1 MLQRKILLSFF
12 LAFIAGVSFAQV
24 TQVTENQAGISA
36 RLQFEIDNTKDPAL
50 GYVPKGRLVQ
60 AYEFRQ
66 LRLRQLAAQNIP
78 SLFSWTERGPDSDA
92 VGPSNGNTRPG
103 NGKTAGRVRAIWEDL
118 GDATGKTVWV
128 GGIDGG
134 LWKTNDITANPATWT
149 AINDFFGNLAVG
161 SICQDPSDVNIMYFG
176 TGEKAI
182 NADAVRGAGIWRST
196 DHGVTWSVM
205 AGSQNFWNVSKVVC
219 DASGNLYV
227 GCNSISNTAGLQRY
241 TKSSGTWA
249 NITPSGLD
257 PRVPDIE
264 LSSTGRLHVTC
275 GYYNTAAGSAGYRYT
290 DNPSTVTGSGWTSPV
305 TSYTPVNINV
315 DLASNGNTLYAL
327 PSNSSYQVATIY
339 KSTDGGA
346 NWSAT
351 GTTPGFTSG
360 QAWYC
365 MAVAV
370 DPNNAN
376 NVIVGSLDC
385 YKTTNGGT
393 SWTKISEWVGTTG
406 QYVHADQ
413 QIITWRSNN
422 QVLFG
427 CDGGVHYSANGGTT
441 ISDRNVGLRIK
452 QFYAVANHPTSTN
465 YFLAGA
471 QDNGVHQLNNAGMGA
486 SVEVT
491 GGDGA
496 FVHIDQNQGQ
506 YQWGSYV
513 YNQYRRSTNSGST
526 WSSIN
531 YSSSAGKFI
540 NPTDYDD
547 VNNIMY
553 CSGNANAFV
562 RWSNP
567 QTGSTFTSV
576 TMSGLSS
583 GRVSTVKVSP
593 YTNHTVFF
601 GGGGSGITPSL
612 IRATNANATPTFTSI
627 IGTGMTTASANISCI
642 ELGTN
647 DQNIIVVYSNYG
659 VNNIWVTSNGGTSW
673 TAIDG
678 NLPDMPVRWAMF
690 YPGDNTKAI
699 IATET
704 GIWQTALING
714 ASTTWDPETGFP
726 NVRTDMLQ
734 YRASD
739 GLLSAAT
746 HGRGLFTTIIS
757 TAPSC
762 GTVTGLSSSAI
773 TLTTATVSWSALSG
787 ALNYDVDYKLN
798 SSGTWINAATAT
810 TNLSVALSG
819 LTASSLYD
827 WRVRANC
834 TGATGAYAQAQ
845 FTTAAVPTC
854 NAPTGLNSS
863 AITYNSATISWTA
876 VSGAADYDVDYKL
889 NSSGTW
895 INAATATTSL
905 SVALSGLSASSL
917 YDWRVR
923 ANCTAVGL
931 SSTYTQAQFT
941 TAATPTCDAPT
952 GLSSSGI
959 TATGATVNWT
969 AVSGAADYDVD
980 YKLNSSGTWINAATA
995 TTNLSVALSGLSAS
1009 SLYDWRV
1016 RANCTAVGLN
1026 SAYSQDQFTTL
1037 VTSPTCDAPT
1047 GLISSVITYNSATV
1061 SWTAVSGAADYDVDY
1076 KLNSSGTWIN
1086 AATATTSLSV
1096 ALSGLTGSS
1105 LYDWRVRANCT
1116 AVGLS
1121 SVYTQAQFTTA
1132 APPTCNAPTGLTS
1145 SAITSSSATVSW
1157 TVVSGAAN
1165 YDVDYKLN
1173 SSGTWTNAAT
1183 ATASTSVA
1191 LSGLT
1196 AASLYDW
1203 RVRANCTAV
1212 GLSSTYTQAQ
1222 FTTATVCPG
1231 PLDISTNGTASGA
1244 ATIPFNT
1251 DVKGLI
1257 SPTGDNDYYKFVIT
1271 TGGTATITLTTLPFD
1286 YDIKLYRSN
1295 GTSQLAVSQ
1304 NSGTANETITRTY
1317 TAGTYYVRVYGYNG
1331 ANSATSCYTLR
1342 VQLGTATLQELPV
1355 VNATDLKVKL
1365 FPNPVSNKLSIYL
1378 VGDNNRKI
1386 LTLYDLSGKAIY
1398 TQQLTDMFTTLDL
1411 QRIAKGTYLVKVA
1424 NTDGK
1429 VLYTEKVIKN

>member
-1 MLQRKILLSFF
+1 MLKLKITILFVFALVT
-12 LAFIAGVSFAQV
+12 ATTFAQV
-24 TQVTENQAGISA
+24 EQVTENQAGISK
-36 RLQFEIDNTKDPAL
+36 RLQHEIEMTKDPAL

-60 AYEFRQ
+60 AYQERSQ
-66 LRLRQLAAQNIP
+66 RLKANTVN
-78 SLFSWTERGPDSDA
+78 SLLSWTERGPNSDA
-92 VGPSNGNTRPG
+92 VGGSNGNTRPG
-103 NGKTAGRVRAIWEDL
+103 NGKTSGRVRAIWEDL

-134 LWKTNDITANPATWT
+134 LWKTNDITLNPATWT
-149 AINDFFGNLAVG
+149 PINDFFGNLAVA
-161 SICQDPSDVNIMYFG
+161 SICQDPTDVNIMYFG

-196 DHGVTWSVM
+196 DHGVTWAVM
-205 AGSQNFWNVSKVVC
+205 AGTANFWNVSKVVC

-227 GCNSISNTAGLQRY
+227 GCNSISNTAGLQRF
-241 TKSSGTWA
+241 TKATSTWT

-257 PRVPDIE
+257 ARVPDLE
-264 LSSTGRLHVTC
+264 LSSTGRLHIIC
-275 GYYNTAAGSAGYRYT
+275 GYYNTPAGSAGYRYT
-290 DNPSTVTGSGWTSPV
+290 DNPATVTAGTWTSPA
-305 TSYTPVNINV
+305 TTFPTQYNV
-315 DLASNGNTLYAL
+315 AIESAGNTLYAL
-327 PSNSSYQVATIY
+327 PSNSSWQVPTIY
-339 KSTDGGA
+339 KSTNGGA
-346 NWSAT
+346 NWAAT
-351 GTTPGFTSG
+351 GATPAFTSG

-365 MAVAV
+365 MAVAI

-441 ISDRNVGLRIK
+441 ITDRNQGLRIK
-452 QFYAVANHPTSTN
+452 QFYAIANHPTSTN

-471 QDNGVHQLNNAGMGA
+471 QDNGVHQLNNATMGA

-526 WSSIN
+526 WTSVNHSST
-531 YSSSAGKFI
+531 AGRFI

-576 TMSGLSS
+576 TMSGLNS
-583 GRVSTVKVSP
+583 GRVSAVKVSP

-612 IRATNANATPTFTSI
+612 IRATAANATPAFTSI

-647 DQNIIVVYSNYG
+647 EQNIIVVYSNYG
-659 VNNIWVTSNGGTSW
+659 VNNVWVTSNGGTSW

-704 GIWQTALING
+704 GIWQTNLING
-714 ASTTWDPETGFP
+714 ASTSWDPETGFP

-746 HGRGLFTTIIS
+746 HGRGVFTTIIGA
-757 TAPSC
+757 APTC
-762 GTVTGLSSSAI
+762 GTVSGLSASAI
-773 TLTTATVSWSALSG
+773 TNTTATVSWTALGG

-819 LTASSLYD
+819 LTQGSLYD
-827 WRVRANC
+827 YRVRANC
-834 TGATGAYAQAQ
+834 TGATGTYAQAQ
-845 FTTAAVPTC
+845 FTTTSPATC
-854 NAPTGLNSS
+854 NAPAGLASS
-863 AITYNSATISWTA
+863 AITASSATVSWGA
-876 VSGAADYDVDYKL
+876 VSGAANYDVSYKL

-895 INAATATTSL
+895 TTAATATTSL
-905 SVALSGLSASSL
+905 SVALSGLTASSL

-941 TAATPTCDAPT
+941 TAA
-952 GLSSSGI
+952 
-959 TATGATVNWT
+959 V
-969 AVSGAADYDVD
+969 
-980 YKLNSSGTWINAATA
+980 
-995 TTNLSVALSGLSAS
+995 
-1009 SLYDWRV
+1009 
-1016 RANCTAVGLN
+1016 
-1026 SAYSQDQFTTL
+1026 
-1037 VTSPTCDAPT
+1037 VT
-1047 GLISSVITYNSATV
+1047 
-1061 SWTAVSGAADYDVDY
+1061 
-1076 KLNSSGTWIN
+1076 
-1086 AATATTSLSV
+1086 
-1096 ALSGLTGSS
+1096 
-1105 LYDWRVRANCT
+1105 
-1116 AVGLS
+1116 
-1121 SVYTQAQFTTA
+1121 
-1132 APPTCNAPTGLTS
+1132 
-1145 SAITSSSATVSW
+1145 
-1157 TVVSGAAN
+1157 
-1165 YDVDYKLN
+1165 
-1173 SSGTWTNAAT
+1173 
-1183 ATASTSVA
+1183 
-1191 LSGLT
+1191 
-1196 AASLYDW
+1196 
-1203 RVRANCTAV
+1203 
-1212 GLSSTYTQAQ
+1212 
-1222 FTTATVCPG
+1222 CPG
-1231 PLDISTNGTASGA
+1231 PLDVSTNGNSAGA

-1251 DVKGLI
+1251 DAKGLI
-1257 SPTGDNDYYKFVIT
+1257 SPTGDNDYFRFVIT
-1271 TGGTATITLTTLPFD
+1271 TGGTATITLSTLPFD
-1286 YDIKLYRSN
+1286 YDLKLYSSN
-1295 GTSQLAVSQ
+1295 GTTQLAISQ
-1304 NSGTANETITRTY
+1304 AGGTTSETITRTY
-1317 TAGTYYVRVYGYNG
+1317 TAGTYYAHVYGYNG
-1331 ANSATSCYTLR
+1331 ANSATNCYTLR
-1342 VQLGTATLQELPV
+1342 VQLGTATMQELP
-1355 VNATDLKVKL
+1355 AAETPKVTVKV
-1365 FPNPVSNKLSIYL
+1365 FPNPVADKLTVYL
-1378 VGDNNRKI
+1378 TGDNTRKN
-1386 LTLYDLSGKAIY
+1386 LLVFDVNGKVIY
-1398 TQQLTDMFTTLDL
+1398 SQLVTDMFTTLDVKK
-1411 QRIAKGTYLVKVA
+1411 IPGGVYYLKLTDTEGKLLHSEKFVKQ
-1424 NTDGK
+1424 
-1429 VLYTEKVIKN
+1429 

>member
-1 MLQRKILLSFF
+1 MLKRNILLSFF
-12 LAFIAGVSFAQV
+12 LTLLSAALFAQV
-24 TQVTENQAGISA
+24 QQVTENQAGISA
-36 RLQFEIDNTKDPAL
+36 RLQFEIDITKDPAL
-50 GYVPKGRLVQ
+50 GYVPKLRLVE
-60 AYEFRQ
+60 AYQFRQ
-66 LRLRQLAAQNIP
+66 VRLKQLAATNTA
-78 SLFSWTERGPDSDA
+78 SLFSWTERGPNSDA
-92 VGPSNGNTRPG
+92 VGASNGNTRPG
-103 NGKTAGRVRAIWEDL
+103 NGKTSGRVRAIWEDL

-134 LWKTNDITANPATWT
+134 LWKTTDITLNPATWT
-149 AINDFFGNLAVG
+149 PINDFFGNLAIG
-161 SICQDPSDVNIMYFG
+161 SICQDPTDVNIMYFG

-182 NADAVRGAGIWRST
+182 NADAVRGAGIWISS
-196 DHGVTWSVM
+196 DHGVTWAVM
-205 AGSQNFWNVSKVVC
+205 AGTANFWNVSKVVC

-227 GCNSISNTAGLQRY
+227 GCNSISNTAGLQRF
-241 TKSSGTWA
+241 TKSTSTWT

-264 LSSTGRLHVTC
+264 LSNTGRLHITC
-275 GYYNTAAGSAGYRYT
+275 GYYNTVAGSAGYRYT
-290 DNPSTVTGSGWTSPV
+290 DNPATVTSTGWTSPV
-305 TSYTPVNINV
+305 TSFTPVNINV

-327 PSNSSYQVATIY
+327 PSNTSYQVATIY

-346 NWSAT
+346 NWTAT
-351 GTTPGFTSG
+351 VTTPAFTSG
-360 QAWYC
+360 QGWYC
-365 MAVAV
+365 MAVAI

-441 ISDRNVGLRIK
+441 ISDRNQGLRIK
-452 QFYAVANHPTSTN
+452 QFYAVANHPTSTD

-471 QDNGVHQLNNAGMGA
+471 QDNGVHQLNTAGLGA

-526 WSSIN
+526 WTSVN

-553 CSGNANAFV
+553 CSGVANAFV

-583 GRVSTVKVSP
+583 GKVSAVKVSP
-593 YTNHTVFF
+593 YTNHTVYF
-601 GGGGSGITPSL
+601 GGGGSAITPSL
-612 IRATNANATPTFTSI
+612 IKATSANATPVYTSI
-627 IGTGMTTASANISCI
+627 IGAGMTTASTNISCI
-642 ELGTN
+642 ELGT
-647 DQNIIVVYSNYG
+647 DEQNIIVVYSNYG
-659 VNNIWVTSNGGTSW
+659 VSNVWVTANGGTTW

-690 YPGDNTKAI
+690 YPGSNTKAI

-704 GIWQTALING
+704 GIWQTDLING
-714 ASTTWDPETGFP
+714 TSTIWNPETGFP

-746 HGRGLFTTIIS
+746 HGRGLFTTIIGA
-757 TAPSC
+757 APTC
-762 GTVTGLSSSAI
+762 GTVTGLASSAI
-773 TLTTATVSWSALSG
+773 TNTTTTVSWSALSG

-819 LTASSLYD
+819 LTQVSLYD
-827 WRVRANC
+827 YRVRANC
-834 TGATGAYAQAQ
+834 SGATGAYAQAQ
-845 FTTAAVPTC
+845 FTTTAPASC
-854 NAPTGLNSS
+854 KAPTGLTSS
-863 AITYNSATISWTA
+863 AITTGSATVSWTA
-876 VSGAADYDVDYKL
+876 VSGAANYDVDYKL

-895 INAATATTSL
+895 SVAATATAST
-905 SVALSGLSASSL
+905 SVALSGLTASSL

-941 TAATPTCDAPT
+941 T
-952 GLSSSGI
+952 G
-959 TATGATVNWT
+959 
-969 AVSGAADYDVD
+969 AVS
-980 YKLNSSGTWINAATA
+980 T
-995 TTNLSVALSGLSAS
+995 
-1009 SLYDWRV
+1009 
-1016 RANCTAVGLN
+1016 
-1026 SAYSQDQFTTL
+1026 
-1037 VTSPTCDAPT
+1037 
-1047 GLISSVITYNSATV
+1047 
-1061 SWTAVSGAADYDVDY
+1061 
-1076 KLNSSGTWIN
+1076 
-1086 AATATTSLSV
+1086 
-1096 ALSGLTGSS
+1096 
-1105 LYDWRVRANCT
+1105 
-1116 AVGLS
+1116 
-1121 SVYTQAQFTTA
+1121 
-1132 APPTCNAPTGLTS
+1132 
-1145 SAITSSSATVSW
+1145 
-1157 TVVSGAAN
+1157 
-1165 YDVDYKLN
+1165 
-1173 SSGTWTNAAT
+1173 
-1183 ATASTSVA
+1183 
-1191 LSGLT
+1191 
-1196 AASLYDW
+1196 
-1203 RVRANCTAV
+1203 
-1212 GLSSTYTQAQ
+1212 
-1222 FTTATVCPG
+1222 CPG
-1231 PLDISTNGTASGA
+1231 PLDVSTNGSAAGA
-1244 ATIPFNT
+1244 ASIPFNT

-1286 YDIKLYRSN
+1286 YDIKLYSSN
-1295 GTSQLAVSQ
+1295 GTTQLAISQ
-1304 NSGTANETITRTY
+1304 AGGTANETITRTY
-1317 TAGTYYVRVYGYNG
+1317 TAGTYYVHVYGYNG
-1331 ANSATSCYTLR
+1331 ANSATSCYTLK
-1342 VQLGTATLQELPV
+1342 VQLGTATVQELPQAS
-1355 VNATDLKVKL
+1355 NLMVKI
-1365 FPNPVSNKLSIYL
+1365 FPNPVQDKVNVYL
-1378 VGDNNRKI
+1378 IGDNTPKNMSVYDISGKAVYTQQINDMITTLDLKKI
-1386 LTLYDLSGKAIY
+1386 PNGVYMIKVADLSGKI
-1398 TQQLTDMFTTLDL
+1398 LF
-1411 QRIAKGTYLVKVA
+1411 
-1424 NTDGK
+1424 
-1429 VLYTEKVIKN
+1429 TEKIVKN